1 MYSSPMSKVTV
12 LTLQIDVHEC
22 GAHVGIDFKMPIFLN
37 MTAMEEVPSWFGLV
51 SAEVEEQTHT
61 S

>member
-1 MYSSPMSKVTV
+1 MSKVTV

-22 GAHVGIDFKMPIFLN
+22 GEDEGIDFKMPIYLN
-37 MTAMEEVPSWFGLV
+37 MTAMEEAPSRFGLV
-51 SAEVEEQTHT
+51 TAEVEEQTHT

>member
-1 MYSSPMSKVTV
+1 MSKVTV

-22 GAHVGIDFKMPIFLN
+22 GSREDVGIDFKMPIYLN
-37 MTAMEEVPSWFGLV
+37 MTAMEEAPSWFGLV
-51 SAEVEEQTHT
+51 TAEVEEQTHT